1 MSFFA
6 AATTFN
12 IWAVHMGAV
21 KLLCHS
27 AGSLA
32 LMFSVFL
39 FPASE
44 CEVFSFINTF
54 DPMMGSMILILG
66 DVPIP
71 LFLRLESSTKPCP
84 ITVLARNHIHAVP
97 NHVAFTLSR
106 KFAKKNPIP
115 SEDLSTPPVRTST
128 SALHFFLSVLVSL
141 SVQVLCPAA
150 LERCAGIRPLLKL
163 EVDFCS
169 SLPFQANKQRP
180 LLHWLAT
187 DDDDELDAASFTAK
201 N

>member
-1 MSFFA
+1 
-6 AATTFN
+6 
-12 IWAVHMGAV
+12 
-21 KLLCHS
+21 
-27 AGSLA
+27 
-32 LMFSVFL
+32 MFSI
-39 FPASE
+39 STT
-44 CEVFSFINTF
+44 STFINTF

-163 EVDFCS
+163 QCACRESNLGHKHGRLVCCRYTTGA
-169 SLPFQANKQRP
+169 LVHAMV
-180 LLHWLAT
+180 
-187 DDDDELDAASFTAK
+187 LDLFV
-201 N
+201 

>member
-1 MSFFA
+1 
-6 AATTFN
+6 
-12 IWAVHMGAV
+12 
-21 KLLCHS
+21 
-27 AGSLA
+27 
-32 LMFSVFL
+32 MFSI
-39 FPASE
+39 STT
-44 CEVFSFINTF
+44 STFINTF

-84 ITVLARNHIHAVP
+84 ITALARNHIHAVP

-163 EVDFCS
+163 QGGAQAWEACMLPLHYRHSCS
-169 SLPFQANKQRP
+169 CDGFRFVCLSFLLEPLRASALMSLGGLRFFRCS
-180 LLHWLAT
+180 LLF
-187 DDDDELDAASFTAK
+187 ASFSQVT
-201 N
+201 

>member
-1 MSFFA
+1 
-6 AATTFN
+6 
-12 IWAVHMGAV
+12 
-21 KLLCHS
+21 
-27 AGSLA
+27 
-32 LMFSVFL
+32 MFSI
-39 FPASE
+39 STT
-44 CEVFSFINTF
+44 STFINTF

-84 ITVLARNHIHAVP
+84 ITALARNHIHAVP

-141 SVQVLCPAA
+141 SVQVLCLPGVEPGAQA
-150 LERCAGIRPLLKL
+150 WEACMLPLHYRRSCSCDGFRFVCLSFLLEPLRA
-163 EVDFCS
+163 ERS
-169 SLPFQANKQRP
+169 
-180 LLHWLAT
+180 
-187 DDDDELDAASFTAK
+187 
-201 N
+201 